1 MRLDKFLANSG
12 VGTRSEV
19 KRFIKDKRVK
29 VNGEI
34 VKSDSFNVDDTKDVV
49 LFDDLEVKYK
59 EFYYVLLNKPQGYVS
74 AVIDNVYPPVT
85 DLIPEYAF
93 AKLNP
98 VGRLDV
104 DTTGALL
111 LTNDGDLAHKLISP
125 KYHVDKVY
133 EVEVDKKLDPKLIEA
148 FKQGIKLDGEMTLP
162 AELLIINDNHAE
174 LTLHQGK
181 FHQVKRM
188 FKKFEYNVLGLNRKA
203 FAFLTVED
211 LEIGEYRELTF
222 EEENKLKSLFDKGE

>member
-34 VKSDSFNVDDTKDVV
+34 VRSDSFNVSESQDKV
-49 LFDDLEVKYK
+49 LFDDLKVIYK
-59 EFYYVLLNKPQGYVS
+59 EFYYILLNKPQGYVS

-85 DLIPEYAF
+85 DLMPEYKF
-93 AKLNP
+93 AKLFP

-111 LTNDGDLAHKLISP
+111 LTNDGELAHKLISP

-133 EVEVDKKLDPKLIEA
+133 AVEVDKKLDPKLIDA
-148 FKQGIKLDGEMTLP
+148 FKNGIELDGELTMP
-162 AELLIINDNHAE
+162 ADLVIINDKKAE

-188 FKKFEYNVLGLNRKA
+188 FKRFDYDVITLERKA
-203 FAFLTVED
+203 FAFLTVEH
-211 LEIGEYRELTF
+211 LKQGEYRELAPK
-222 EEENKLKSLFDKGE
+222 EEIQLKEIVG

>member
-1 MRLDKFLANSG
+1 MRLDKYLANSG
-12 VGTRSEV
+12 VGIRSEV

-29 VNGEI
+29 VNGE
-34 VKSDSFNVDDTKDVV
+34 VVRSDSFNVNESKDIV

-59 EFYYVLLNKPQGYVS
+59 EFYYILLNKPQGYVS

-85 DLIPEYAF
+85 DLLPEYAF
-93 AKLNP
+93 AKLFP

-111 LTNDGDLAHKLISP
+111 LTNDGELAHKLISP

-133 EVEVDKKLDPKLIEA
+133 EVEVNRKISVNLREFFKKGVD
-148 FKQGIKLDGEMTLP
+148 LDGELTLP
-162 AELLIINDNHAE
+162 ADLEIIDDTHAL

-188 FKKFEYNVLGLNRKA
+188 FKKFDYDVVKLNRKA
-203 FAFLTVED
+203 FAFLTVD
-211 LEIGEYRELTF
+211 GLKLGEHRELAI
-222 EEENKLKSLFDKGE
+222 EEENKLREIV